1 VKLTFL
7 NRIAKSINRDSFLKS
22 LIVVG
27 CVCVVTILV
36 TYLIF
41 QVNESSRVSGLLN
54 GFVQFICILMI
65 FITLSGA
72 GAFMLSHWIE
82 KPLNAFMSE
91 IYEIGRGNF
100 SARISQPKHP
110 LLKRLAKLINYMA
123 SEMDR
128 LRKVNVHSIISEK
141 NKTEA
146 ILRNIADGVI
156 VTDMQ
161 MRILV
166 MNHVT
171 EKWFGLSEKEALA
184 KPLTAFFRNSKL
196 VEAFEKSLDSHDYIV
211 IEFVHQILDAATPH
225 VLQAHTS
232 RVEDESGHPIGAIAV
247 LRDVTKEREA
257 DRVKTELVTMVA
269 HELKSPLT
277 SIFGFSEL
285 LTQMDPS
292 NEQFREYARVIMDES
307 DRLTNFVNKFLDL
320 SRLESGRTEVNK
332 TPFNLGQLIARVL
345 ENLKGIS
352 EKKNIRIITDLP
364 ASMNL
369 AMGDQNLIEQVLIN
383 LFSNAVKY
391 SPERSKIGIE
401 LRQEGTNFL
410 VNIIDNGNGIPPE
423 ALPHIFD
430 KFYRVQSE
438 DEDEEIEGSGLG
450 LALVKEIIERHG
462 CTIRAQSKVGTGSI
476 FSFTVPQLDATQA

>member
-1 VKLTFL
+1 LRLTFL
-7 NRIAKSINRDSFLKS
+7 HQIAKGINRDSFLKS

-27 CVCVVTILV
+27 CVCVVTILI

-41 QVNESSRVSGLLN
+41 QVNEYSRVSGLLN
-54 GFVQFICILMI
+54 GLVQFICILMI
-65 FITLSGA
+65 FITLSGT

-100 SARISQPKHP
+100 SVRISQPKHP

-166 MNHVT
+166 MNHVA

-184 KPLTAFFRNSKL
+184 KPLNEFFRNSKL
-196 VEAFEKSLDSHDYIV
+196 IEAFEKSLDSHDDIV
-211 IEFVHQILDAATPH
+211 IEFAHQILDAATPH

-307 DRLTNFVNKFLDL
+307 NRLTDFVNKFLDL

-332 TPFNLGQLIARVL
+332 TPFNLGQLIDRVL

-391 SPERSKIGIE
+391 SPEHSKIGIE

-410 VNIIDNGNGIPPE
+410 VNIIDNGNGIPPD

-462 CTIRAQSKVGTGSI
+462 GTIRAQSKVGTGSI
-476 FSFTVPQLDATQA
+476 FSFTVPQMDAKQA

>member
-1 VKLTFL
+1 MLAFL
-7 NRIAKSINRDSFLKS
+7 RKIMKELNRDSFIKS
-22 LIVVG
+22 LVVVG
-27 CVCVVTILV
+27 CACISGILIS
-36 TYLIF
+36 TLIF
-41 QVNESSRVSGLLN
+41 QISTSREVTDFLQGLI
-54 GFVQFICILMI
+54 QFILVLLI
-65 FITLSGA
+65 FTVLTIA
-72 GAFMLSHWIE
+72 GAFLLSRWIDRPV
-82 KPLNAFMSE
+82 KAFMRE

-100 SARISQPKHP
+100 SVRVSLPKNP

-171 EKWFGLSEKEALA
+171 ENWFGLNEKETLA
-184 KPLTAFFRNSKL
+184 KPLDQYFRNSKL
-196 VEAFEKSLDSHDYIV
+196 VEAFEKSLESHHDVV
-211 IEFVHQILDAATPH
+211 IEFTFQILDAATPH
-225 VLQAHTS
+225 VLQAHIS

-307 DRLTNFVNKFLDL
+307 NRLTDFVNKFLDL

-332 TPFNLGQLIARVL
+332 EPFNLLQLITRVL
-345 ENLKGIS
+345 ENLKGIT
-352 EKKNIRIITDLP
+352 EKKHIRIITDLP
-364 ASMNL
+364 DSPNL
-369 AMGDQNLIEQVLIN
+369 ALGDQNLIEQVLIN

-391 SPERSKIGIE
+391 SPEHSKIGIE
-401 LRQEGTNFL
+401 LRPEENNFL
-410 VNIIDNGNGIPPE
+410 VNIIDNGQGIPSE
-423 ALPHIFD
+423 ELPHIFD
-430 KFYRVQSE
+430 KFYRVQHEESE
-438 DEDEEIEGSGLG
+438 EEIEGSGLG

-462 CTIRAQSKVGTGSI
+462 GTIRAQSRIGVGSI
-476 FSFTVPQLDATQA
+476 FSFTVPQLNNK

>member
-1 VKLTFL
+1 MLAFL
-7 NRIAKSINRDSFLKS
+7 RNIMKELNRDSFIKS
-22 LIVVG
+22 LVVVG
-27 CVCVVTILV
+27 CACISGILIS
-36 TYLIF
+36 TLIF
-41 QVNESSRVSGLLN
+41 QISTSREVTDFLQGLI
-54 GFVQFICILMI
+54 QFILVLLI
-65 FITLSGA
+65 FTVLTIA
-72 GAFMLSHWIE
+72 GAFLLSRWIDRPV
-82 KPLNAFMSE
+82 KAFMRE

-100 SARISQPKHP
+100 SVRVSLPKNP

-171 EKWFGLSEKEALA
+171 ENWFGLNEKETLA
-184 KPLTAFFRNSKL
+184 KPLDQYFRNSKL
-196 VEAFEKSLDSHDYIV
+196 VEAFEKSLESHHDVV
-211 IEFVHQILDAATPH
+211 IEFTFQILDAATPH
-225 VLQAHTS
+225 VLQAHIS

-307 DRLTNFVNKFLDL
+307 NRLTDFVNKFLDL

-332 TPFNLGQLIARVL
+332 EPFNLLQLITRVL
-345 ENLKGIS
+345 ENLKGIT
-352 EKKNIRIITDLP
+352 EKKHIRIITDLP
-364 ASMNL
+364 DSPNL
-369 AMGDQNLIEQVLIN
+369 ALGDQNLIEQVLIN

-391 SPERSKIGIE
+391 SPEHSKIGIE
-401 LRQEGTNFL
+401 LRPEENNFL
-410 VNIIDNGNGIPPE
+410 VNIIDNGQGIPSE
-423 ALPHIFD
+423 ELPHIFD
-430 KFYRVQSE
+430 KFYRVQHEESE
-438 DEDEEIEGSGLG
+438 EEIEGSGLG

-462 CTIRAQSKVGTGSI
+462 GTIRAQSRIGVGSI
-476 FSFTVPQLDATQA
+476 FSFTVPQLNNK

>member
-1 VKLTFL
+1 MLAFL
-7 NRIAKSINRDSFLKS
+7 RNIMKELNRDSFIKS
-22 LIVVG
+22 LVVVG
-27 CVCVVTILV
+27 CACISGILIS
-36 TYLIF
+36 TLIF
-41 QVNESSRVSGLLN
+41 QISTSREVTDFLQGLI
-54 GFVQFICILMI
+54 QFILVLLI
-65 FITLSGA
+65 FTVLTIA
-72 GAFMLSHWIE
+72 GAFLLSRWIDRPV
-82 KPLNAFMSE
+82 KAFMRE

-100 SARISQPKHP
+100 SVRVSLPKNP

-166 MNHVT
+166 MNHVA
-171 EKWFGLSEKEALA
+171 ENWFGLNEKETLA
-184 KPLTAFFRNSKL
+184 KPLDQYFRNSKL
-196 VEAFEKSLDSHDYIV
+196 VEAFEKSLESHHDVV
-211 IEFVHQILDAATPH
+211 IEFTFQILDAATPH
-225 VLQAHTS
+225 VLQAHIS

-307 DRLTNFVNKFLDL
+307 NRLTDFVNKFLDL

-332 TPFNLGQLIARVL
+332 EPFNLLQLITRVL
-345 ENLKGIS
+345 ENLKGIT
-352 EKKNIRIITDLP
+352 EKKHIRIITDLP
-364 ASMNL
+364 DSPNL
-369 AMGDQNLIEQVLIN
+369 ALGDQNLIEQVLIN

-391 SPERSKIGIE
+391 SPEHSKIGIE
-401 LRQEGTNFL
+401 LRPEENNFL
-410 VNIIDNGNGIPPE
+410 VNIIDNGQGIPSE
-423 ALPHIFD
+423 ELPHIFD
-430 KFYRVQSE
+430 KFYRVQHEESE
-438 DEDEEIEGSGLG
+438 EEIEGSGLG

-462 CTIRAQSKVGTGSI
+462 GTIRAQSRIGVGSI
-476 FSFTVPQLDATQA
+476 FSFTVPQLNNK

>member
-1 VKLTFL
+1 MLAFL
-7 NRIAKSINRDSFLKS
+7 RNIMKEVNRDSFIKS
-22 LIVVG
+22 LVVVG
-27 CVCVVTILV
+27 CAGSSGILITALIFRINASRVVTGLLQGLIQFISVL
-36 TYLIF
+36 LIF
-41 QVNESSRVSGLLN
+41 
-54 GFVQFICILMI
+54 M
-65 FITLSGA
+65 TLSVIGA
-72 GAFMLSHWIE
+72 YLLSRWIDQPMRAFMR
-82 KPLNAFMSE
+82 E

-100 SARISQPKHP
+100 SVRVSQPKNP
-110 LLKRLAKLINYMA
+110 LMIRLAKLINYMA

-171 EKWFGLSEKEALA
+171 EKWFGLTEKETLA
-184 KPLTAFFRNSKL
+184 KPLDQYFRNSEL
-196 VEAFEKSLDSHDYIV
+196 VEAFEKSLDSHHDIV
-211 IEFVHQILDAATPH
+211 IEFTCQILDAATPH

-285 LTQMDPS
+285 LTQIDSS

-307 DRLTNFVNKFLDL
+307 NRLTDFVNKFLDL

-332 TPFNLGQLIARVL
+332 EPFNLVQLITRVL

-352 EKKNIRIITDLP
+352 EKKHIRIITDLP
-364 ASMNL
+364 DSAKL
-369 AMGDQNLIEQVLIN
+369 ALGDQNLIEQVLIN

-391 SPERSKIGIE
+391 SPEHSKIGIE
-401 LRQEGTNFL
+401 LRQEKANFL
-410 VNIIDNGNGIPPE
+410 VNIIDNGRGIPSE
-423 ALPHIFD
+423 ELPHIFD
-430 KFYRVQSE
+430 KFYRVQHE
-438 DEDEEIEGSGLG
+438 ENEEEIEGSGLG

-462 CTIRAQSKVGTGSI
+462 GTIRAQSRIGVGSI
-476 FSFTVPQLDATQA
+476 FSFTVPQLNRK